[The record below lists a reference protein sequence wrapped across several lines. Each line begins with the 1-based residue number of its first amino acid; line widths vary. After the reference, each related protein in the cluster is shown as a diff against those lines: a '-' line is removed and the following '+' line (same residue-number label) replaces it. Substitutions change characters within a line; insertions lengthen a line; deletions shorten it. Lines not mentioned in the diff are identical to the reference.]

1 MHCWRWCF
9 TTTLQIV
16 NQATIERQAKENRE
30 LASRQVE
37 WNRIVVYVDIL
48 SFDMATAGCACS
60 GRPHI

>member
-9 TTTLQIV
+9 TAILQIV

-37 WNRIVVYVDIL
+37 WNRIVVYVDIH
-48 SFDMATAGCACS
+48 SFDMATYYCACS